1 MVEETC
7 ERDFS
12 SAPAFELKLFI
23 DFLLLSWK
31 LVYTY
36 NILCVLMLFIVCE
49 DHECVTHVDHLFN
62 CHLCTAEVKIVVM
75 QLLMRFI
82 PFHNM
87 LPNPFHFPTVVIY
100 MRTPTGDDVRSPDGL
115 MEGSRNIKNSQ
126 ISRNFQISQNMHH
139 RFRRP

>member
-12 SAPAFELKLFI
+12 SARAFEMLLKLFI

-49 DHECVTHVDHLFN
+49 DHDCVAHVDHLFN
-62 CHLCTAEVKIVVM
+62 CHLCTAEVKDRHDAIAHEVHSLS
-75 QLLMRFI
+75 QHAAKSFS
-82 PFHNM
+82 F
-87 LPNPFHFPTVVIY
+87 PNC
-100 MRTPTGDDVRSPDGL
+100 GDL
-115 MEGSRNIKNSQ
+115 YANSYW
-126 ISRNFQISQNMHH
+126 R
-139 RFRRP
+139 